1 MSSGNSNAS
10 DNKVIGSWKL
20 PINEKGEYVRKQS
33 AFRKTVTA
41 NGSSGFKAESNRYH
55 LYVSLACPWA
65 HRTLILRTLK
75 GLEDAIS
82 CTVVDWLLGDG
93 GWKFT
98 DEKPGCSLD
107 TLNGATYL
115 RDIYLKADPEYQG
128 RITVPVL
135 WDKQSKTIVNNESS
149 EIIRMFNTEFNA
161 FCKTPEQR
169 ELNFYP
175 AELQAAIDG
184 VNEWVFPQINNGVY
198 RCGFAQSQGAYDNTI
213 TEVFQGLDRAEEILS
228 KQRYLTGSQV
238 TEADIRLFTSLVRF
252 DNVYHTH
259 FKCNRR
265 QIINYPNLWGYT
277 RDMYQLPGV
286 SATVDMEHIL
296 KHYYEMK
303 TINPF
308 GIVPVC
314 PRPDFTAPHDR
325 AKLSAWDV
333 RWSIKRAQHCIMSQ
347 PRNIF

>member
-1 MSSGNSNAS
+1 MRRSTIILPIVKKLLCLERKYTCHITKMSSSGNAAS
-10 DNKVIGSWKL
+10 DSKVTGSMKSST
-20 PINEKGEYVRKQS
+20 NVKGEFVRKES
-33 AFRKTVTA
+33 AFRDAVTA
-41 NGSSGFKAESNRYH
+41 DGSSGFKAESNRYH

-65 HRTLILRTLK
+65 HRTLTVRTLK

-82 CTVVDWLLGDG
+82 YTVVDWLMGEG

-98 DEKPGCSLD
+98 DERPGCTLD

-128 RITVPVL
+128 RISVPVL

-184 VNEWVFPQINNGVY
+184 VNEWVYPQINNGVY
-198 RCGFAQSQGAYDNTI
+198 RCGFAQSQEAYDSAI
-213 TEVFQGLDRAEEILS
+213 TGLFQGLDHAEEILS

-238 TEADIRLFTSLVRF
+238 TEADIRLFTTLVRF

-265 QIINYPNLWGYT
+265 QIMNYPNLWGYT

-286 SATVDMEHIL
+286 SATVDMEHIM
-296 KHYYEMK
+296 KHYYVS
-303 TINPF
+303 T
-308 GIVPVC
+308 PVF
-314 PRPDFTAPHDR
+314 P
-325 AKLSAWDV
+325 
-333 RWSIKRAQHCIMSQ
+333 
-347 PRNIF
+347 